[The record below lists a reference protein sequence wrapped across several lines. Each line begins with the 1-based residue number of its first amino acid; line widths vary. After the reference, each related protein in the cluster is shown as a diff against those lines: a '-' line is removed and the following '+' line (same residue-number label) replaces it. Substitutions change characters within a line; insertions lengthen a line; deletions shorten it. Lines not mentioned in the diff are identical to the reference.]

1 MHEGQRNSQTSRRTS
16 DGPAMQERRVEQPD
30 QRRPTRDEQATD
42 HESNSQTRERRTMD
56 DAETRLLYHRRLER
70 FVEIVVNSH

>member
-1 MHEGQRNSQTSRRTS
+1 MDQRCRSDESNSQTYS
-16 DGPAMQERRVEQPD
+16 
-30 QRRPTRDEQATD
+30 RPTRDEQATD

>member
-1 MHEGQRNSQTSRRTS
+1 MDQRCRSDESNSQTNS
-16 DGPAMQERRVEQPD
+16 
-30 QRRPTRDEQATD
+30 RPTRDEQATD